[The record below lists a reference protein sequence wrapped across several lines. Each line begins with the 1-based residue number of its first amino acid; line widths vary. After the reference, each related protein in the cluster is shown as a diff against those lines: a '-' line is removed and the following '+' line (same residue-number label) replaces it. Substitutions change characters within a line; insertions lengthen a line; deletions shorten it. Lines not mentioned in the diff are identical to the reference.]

1 MIALVS
7 AGWTPVHQILPA
19 RGRHPAIGSRS
30 AQFRKSGMNRKH
42 RVGPIMPAFALD
54 QSRDTK
60 PPRAPVGARAVNGS
74 MQCGPVAGRLLSRVS
89 PRRASITPVLPLVCR
104 VLGRLLPWL
113 ARVFFLLSGRCFPRL
128 TGNRRRHALGR
139 WLVFHGQLQ

>member
-19 RGRHPAIGSRS
+19 RGSQPASGSG
-30 AQFRKSGMNRKH
+30 AQFRKSGINRKH
-42 RVGPIMPAFALD
+42 RVGPIEPAFALD
-54 QSRDTK
+54 QTRDTK
-60 PPRAPVGARAVNGS
+60 PPRAPVSARANGGS
-74 MQCGPVAGRLLSRVS
+74 MHCGPASGRLLARVS
-89 PRRASITPVLPLVCR
+89 SRRASLNPPWNWSSR
-104 VLGRLLPWL
+104 RLLPWL
-113 ARVFFLLSGRCFPRL
+113 ARVFFLLAGRCFPRL